1 MQEVRNSANKL
12 VCRIDKEQKVVEIVI
27 KGCKT
32 EIRFL
37 ADGTA
42 EVKNTKAV

>member
-12 VCRIDKEQKVVEIVI
+12 VCRIDKERKVVEIVI

-32 EIRFL
+32 QIRFFYV
-37 ADGTA
+37 GTT
-42 EVKNTKAV
+42 EVKNAKAV

>member
-1 MQEVRNSANKL
+1 MQEVRNAANKL
-12 VCRIDKEQKVVEIVI
+12 VCRIDKEKKVVEIII

-32 EIRFL
+32 QIRFL

-42 EVKNTKAV
+42 EVKNSKAV